1 MPLGQ
6 TGVGGENQMRVIL
19 MTAALVAAPCAA
31 QSAPPPPPFVPTS
44 SQNTWNTI
52 GDIGAVALPVG
63 AAVMTWAERDK
74 NGFIQLAETGGATLA
89 TVTILKYAVDT
100 TRPNGD
106 SYSFP
111 SMHTAGAA
119 AAAGFVTAR
128 YGWKAGLP
136 FQLGAGLVGLARVES
151 GAHYWYDVVA
161 GAAIGEGFAFLFT
174 QCINN
179 GQRDVIKL
187 LSLSGAAIVDTGN
200 GLI

>member
-1 MPLGQ
+1 MRAILA
-6 TGVGGENQMRVIL
+6 TGV
-19 MTAALVAAPCAA
+19 AAVLSAAPALA

-44 SQNTWNTI
+44 AQNTWNTI

-63 AAVMTWAERDK
+63 AAVYTWAEKDK

-136 FQLGAGLVGLARVES
+136 FQIGAGITGLARVES

-174 QCINN
+174 
-179 GQRDVIKL
+179 RRLREDVRVSAVGDSK
-187 LSLSGAAIVDTGN
+187 G
-200 GLI
+200 GLVTFSASF